1 MTAVVLFHHT
11 QGLTDGVRAFADDLR
26 AAGHTVTVPD
36 LFEGRTFPTVRA
48 GMEHAE
54 EVVGMDEV
62 IARGVAAAAGLPTD
76 VVYAGFSMGVLPA
89 QKLAQ
94 TRPGARGAL
103 LLFSAVPASAFG
115 AWPDGVALQMHFAA
129 DDPWS
134 NEEDLPAARELARTV
149 AGAELFVYPGS
160 GHLICDDSLD
170 DYDEAATQLI
180 LERAIGFLG
189 RRP

>member
-1 MTAVVLFHHT
+1 VTAVVLFHHT

-94 TRPGARGAL
+94 TKPGARGVV
-103 LLFSAVPASAFG
+103 LFHSGVPATLFG
-115 AWPDGVALQMHFAA
+115 DGWPDGLPLEVHQQAG
-129 DDPWS
+129 DPLGELDVS
-134 NEEDLPAARELARTV
+134 AQLVED
-149 AGAELFVYPGS
+149 AGGRLFVYAGTE
-160 GHLICDDSLD
+160 HLVTDRSLPEHD
-170 DYDEAATQLI
+170 PLVAAIVLQRTLT
-180 LERAIGFLG
+180 FLDRVG
-189 RRP
+189 